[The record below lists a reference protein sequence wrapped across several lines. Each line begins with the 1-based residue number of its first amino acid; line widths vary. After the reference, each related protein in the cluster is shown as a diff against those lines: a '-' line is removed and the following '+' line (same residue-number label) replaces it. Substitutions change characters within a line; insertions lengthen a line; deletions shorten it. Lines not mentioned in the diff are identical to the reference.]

1 VFLIVISKLK
11 KIMRSALVVVPYCSV
26 DLVIRTSRPMLVRSL
41 QFGFI
46 YIKGLDSNV
55 ESTHTVQVVAATDE
69 PFPIGL
75 DETNLLS
82 PRLKNTGKAIG
93 HKL

>member
-1 VFLIVISKLK
+1 
-11 KIMRSALVVVPYCSV
+11 M
-26 DLVIRTSRPMLVRSL
+26 
-41 QFGFI
+41 
-46 YIKGLDSNV
+46 